1 MIKLQ
6 IAANGTQTI
15 TKVCNMCGSDWTTQ
29 TKLEKFCGKCNSHLI
44 EIGGE
49 VYSQQGW

>member
-1 MIKLQ
+1 MMTMELIT
-6 IAANGTQTI
+6 IAQA
-15 TKVCNMCGSDWTTQ
+15 KVCNMCGSDWTTQ